1 MHQAT
6 PSDESP
12 AGKTIEQ
19 DDWRRRDS
27 SSLLPQV
34 DDTADEMPAV
44 PAAPVP
50 VWEISMPEA
59 PMAKPD
65 AEAEWTKV
73 EVKDSSPEA
82 ATASEEP
89 EAHALEPPAAE
100 VTSPEPSPDLP
111 KAEEEPEVESEQL
124 LAKFAAM
131 QAAAR
136 THATVALCQA
146 KAAGNMAATKAI
158 DVAKDPSVQA
168 TAAGAA
174 SGAVLLGAGCA
185 TTGMT
190 AGGVVGAAVGVVPAV
205 FTFGLSIPFCAAIG
219 GGAGFFCGAA
229 VGSTTGAIT
238 GGAAGYGVYARRN
251 QLRSRAEQTL
261 AKVSSGADFVKT
273 RANAATAF
281 FSERA
286 AVARARLVA
295 GGGTGGTEAL
305 D

>member
-19 DDWRRRDS
+19 DDWRRRES

-34 DDTADEMPAV
+34 DATADEMPAV
-44 PAAPVP
+44 PVP
-50 VWEISMPEA
+50 EISMPEA
-59 PMAKPD
+59 PVAKPD

-89 EAHALEPPAAE
+89 EAPALDPPEAE
-100 VTSPEPSPDLP
+100 AISPEPTPDLP
-111 KAEEEPEVESEQL
+111 KAEEAQEVESEQR
-124 LAKFAAM
+124 LAKLAAM

-136 THATVALCQA
+136 THAAVALCQA
-146 KAAGNMAATKAI
+146 KAAGNKAI

-205 FTFGLSIPFCAAIG
+205 FTFGLSIPFCAAVG

-238 GGAAGYGVYARRN
+238 GGATGYGVYARRN

-286 AVARARLVA
+286 AVARARLAA